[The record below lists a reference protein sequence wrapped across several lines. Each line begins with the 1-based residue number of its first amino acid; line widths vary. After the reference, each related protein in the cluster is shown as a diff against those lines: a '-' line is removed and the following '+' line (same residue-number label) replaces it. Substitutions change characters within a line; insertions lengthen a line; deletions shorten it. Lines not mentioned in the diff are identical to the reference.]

1 MQGPVYGLETD
12 LTAEQTC
19 GVLSN
24 PMEHG
29 EASKL
34 ALYGVA
40 DYNWNVSAYNAID
53 NWERSLVDVTPE
65 ATMPTAHLPYTRA
78 TPRQA
83 IAA

>member
-1 MQGPVYGLETD
+1 
-12 LTAEQTC
+12 
-19 GVLSN
+19 
-24 PMEHG
+24 MEHG

-53 NWERSLVDVTPE
+53 NWERSLVDGLPRHTRLTV
-65 ATMPTAHLPYTRA
+65 HLPYTRA
-78 TPRQA
+78 IPRLA